1 MRVDNI
7 DKNHMNYAL
16 ERIVDTN
23 INQVEI
29 EEVLEDINEITDFNL
44 DLKLSKDEKK
54 TFLIGDLSKLLQ
66 TEISKLQI
74 QDRDLE
80 KTEEVLD
87 IGLKEVKDKGLDSL
101 NLNKIDREELL
112 EKTLAEKS
120 RGRTTI
126 IIEEEGSLSTLII
139 DGGKEDK
146 TFKIKK
152 DLRTGKSSR
161 NIGIN
166 RRREKLELYLKED
179 EINLNEEDTFI
190 FEDEEDIIEGTEL
203 IEENLNL
210 DSPLILEDRNFL
222 PIELEEEEEID
233 KVYEKI
239 EDKRKEI
246 KRETESLR
254 DKVRV
259 LERERRE
266 RRKLL
271 KSAESKEKV
280 ETIRN
285 NIVEK
290 KEEHL
295 NRIDPNRFEHRENVY
310 ILLK

>member
-1 MRVDNI
+1 MCKR
-7 DKNHMNYAL
+7 
-16 ERIVDTN
+16 
-23 INQVEI
+23 
-29 EEVLEDINEITDFNL
+29 
-44 DLKLSKDEKK
+44 
-54 TFLIGDLSKLLQ
+54 
-66 TEISKLQI
+66 
-74 QDRDLE
+74 
-80 KTEEVLD
+80 
-87 IGLKEVKDKGLDSL
+87 
-101 NLNKIDREELL
+101 
-112 EKTLAEKS
+112 
-120 RGRTTI
+120 
-126 IIEEEGSLSTLII
+126 
-139 DGGKEDK
+139 
-146 TFKIKK
+146 
-152 DLRTGKSSR
+152 SR
-161 NIGIN
+161 NRN
-166 RRREKLELYLKED
+166 SEV
-179 EINLNEEDTFI
+179 
-190 FEDEEDIIEGTEL
+190 L

-222 PIELEEEEEID
+222 PIELEEEID

-271 KSAESKEKV
+271 KSTESKEKV
-280 ETIRN
+280 EIIRN